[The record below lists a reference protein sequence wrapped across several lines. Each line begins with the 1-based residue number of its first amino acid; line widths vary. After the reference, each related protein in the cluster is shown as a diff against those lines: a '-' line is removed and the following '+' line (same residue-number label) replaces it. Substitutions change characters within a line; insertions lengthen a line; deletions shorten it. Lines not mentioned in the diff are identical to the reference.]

1 MKFRGLNANEIDVR
15 LGGNSG
21 EDKVYFLLYKDARC
35 DMNMLD
41 ESGYKWQ
48 RKHYECKG
56 NLYCSVG
63 IYDED
68 LKEWV
73 WRDDCG
79 AESYTEKEKGE
90 ASDSFKRACVNWG
103 IGRELY
109 TAPNIKI
116 KRDEL
121 KFDPT
126 GKYLWSKLRVKD
138 IAYEEGTERT
148 IIRLCITDGDKDVYT
163 YGYERQKK
171 QPEAPKCEKC
181 QKTIVSAPSKVK
193 GEEGKFIPASQVVAT
208 SKEITSKAGLG
219 EHVYCPECLKKVIAE
234 VKNGK

>member
-1 MKFRGLNANEIDVR
+1 MENEPIE
-15 LGGNSG
+15 LP
-21 EDKVYFLLYKDARC
+21 
-35 DMNMLD
+35 
-41 ESGYKWQ
+41 
-48 RKHYECKG
+48 
-56 NLYCSVG
+56 
-63 IYDED
+63 
-68 LKEWV
+68 
-73 WRDDCG
+73 
-79 AESYTEKEKGE
+79 
-90 ASDSFKRACVNWG
+90 

-121 KFDPT
+121 EFDPT

-138 IAYEEGTERT
+138 IAYEEGTART

-171 QPEAPKCEKC
+171 QPTAPKCEKC

-208 SKEITSKAGLG
+208 SKEITNKAGLG